1 MKFEDFLS
9 HEQENLIADAIEK
22 AETGTTGEIRVHIE
36 RRCKVEPLH
45 RAITLFGELGMH
57 DTIHKNGVLIYI
69 SITDHKLA
77 IYGDEGIHALV
88 GDFFWDE
95 DIDILIHYFKQNRF
109 ADGIIEVISRVG
121 LKLVEYFP
129 TSVQTGSESNP
140 NELDNS
146 ISFGV

>member
-1 MKFEDFLS
+1 MKFKDFLS
-9 HEQENLIADAIEK
+9 PEQEKLISDAIER

-36 RRCKVEPLH
+36 RRCKAEPLH

-69 SITDHKLA
+69 SISDHKLA

-88 GDFFWDE
+88 DDSFWDE
-95 DIDILIHYFKQNRF
+95 DIDILIHYFRQNRF